1 MSDLPTGPAIAAVL
15 YRPTPAHL
23 DTLAGLAARA
33 PAAYLY
39 DNGGLDAAGRARLA
53 AIPGLRLLG
62 DGRNAGIARGLNAAA
77 EAALADGR
85 RHLLLLDQDATPGPD
100 LPARLLAALER
111 LTATGAQVA
120 VVGPQPRAGEGA
132 HKAPRYPARPGVVPV
147 GSLEPV
153 DFLATTGSL
162 IALDAYRAVGPFRD
176 DFFIDGVDLEWCFRA
191 WARGW
196 SCWADRDTGI
206 VHHVGGG
213 VIRARFLPVAMPRQS
228 VPRMATYLRNSVYA
242 WRLAHV
248 PWRWRLRQA
257 AYLPLQAG
265 LYWADAGYRPA
276 VLAGLGRGVLDG
288 LRGQLGP
295 PVGPG

>member
-1 MSDLPTGPAIAAVL
+1 MPDSLLGPAFAAVL
-15 YRPTPAHL
+15 YRPTPEHL
-23 DTLAGLAARA
+23 DTLSALAAQAR
-33 PAAYLY
+33 AAYLY
-39 DNGGLDAAGRARLA
+39 DNGGLSAQGRERLA

-62 DGRNAGIARGLNAAA
+62 EGRNAGIARGLNAAA

-85 RHLLLLDQDATPGPD
+85 RHLLLLDQDATPGAD

-111 LTATGAQVA
+111 LAAHGERVA
-120 VVGPQPRAGEGA
+120 VVGPQPRPGEGV
-132 HKAPRYPARPGVVPV
+132 HKPPRYPVRRGIERIE
-147 GSLEPV
+147 SLDPV
-153 DFLATTGSL
+153 DFLPTTGSL
-162 IALDAYRAVGPFRD
+162 VSLDAYRAVGPFRD

-196 SCWADRDTGI
+196 SCWADRETGI

-213 VIRARFLPVAMPRQS
+213 VIRSRLLPVAMPRQS

-248 PWRWRLRQA
+248 PWRWKLRQA

-265 LYWADAGYRPA
+265 LYWADAGYRPR
-276 VLAGLGRGVLDG
+276 VLARLGRGVLDG
-288 LRGQLGP
+288 VRGRLGP
-295 PVGPG
+295 PGGLA